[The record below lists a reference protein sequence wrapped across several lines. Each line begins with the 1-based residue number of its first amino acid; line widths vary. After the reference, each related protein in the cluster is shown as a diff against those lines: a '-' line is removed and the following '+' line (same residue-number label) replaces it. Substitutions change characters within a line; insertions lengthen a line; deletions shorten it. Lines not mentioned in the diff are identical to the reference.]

1 MMATKDV
8 TVFQLRA
15 ARAGLGMSIS
25 ELHQKTGIGRSTITR
40 IEQQP
45 LNEPPSCNP
54 TIVYHLR
61 QFFETNG
68 VIFENANK
76 ISFSSQEIEY

>member
-1 MMATKDV
+1 MILTKDI

-25 ELHQKTGIGRSTITR
+25 ELHQKTGVGRSTITR

-45 LNEPPSCNP
+45 PNEPPSCNP
-54 TIVYHLR
+54 TIIYHLR

-68 VIFENANK
+68 VVFENVNK
-76 ISFSSQEIEY
+76 VSFSLQEIE